1 VKSTAVLALACLAAL
16 EISSRLDLEHKSIRS
31 SHIFHSYRGPVID
44 HGFPV
49 LKTAVPL
56 GVVPCKKPAGIM
68 ISAADPE
75 LMKSEINAAIAAS
88 IPVITLDSDS
98 PGSQRL
104 FFIGTN
110 NYQAGITGGQVLAKR
125 MNRKGNI
132 VVFTITA
139 QDNLAERL
147 RGYEAALAYTD
158 IKVLQTVDVR
168 GDPALAY
175 DKTVEIIESGK
186 LKVDGFVCLE
196 ATAGKQVADVLARR
210 KVQGKTIVAM
220 DTDEGTLDWIE
231 KGAIAATVAQKPFT
245 MAYYGLRVLDDL
257 HHNKLAKL
265 DSNWSQDLQ
274 SLVPSFIDTGS
285 SLIDSTNVHAIR
297 KAAVGDPGRA
307 PKALALL
314 NREWLREPVHRQ

>member
-1 VKSTAVLALACLAAL
+1 
-16 EISSRLDLEHKSIRS
+16 
-31 SHIFHSYRGPVID
+31 
-44 HGFPV
+44 
-49 LKTAVPL
+49 
-56 GVVPCKKPAGIM
+56 M

-75 LMKSEINAAIAAS
+75 LMKSEINAAIATG

-110 NYQAGITGGQVLAKR
+110 NYQAGITGGQVLATR

-168 GDPALAY
+168 GDPAIAY
-175 DKTVEIIESGK
+175 DKTVEIIDSGK
-186 LKVDGFVCLE
+186 LKVDGFVCLVS
-196 ATAGKQVADVLARR
+196 TAGKEVADVLARR

-265 DSNWSQDLQ
+265 DTNWRQDLQ
-274 SLVPSFIDTGS
+274 SLVPSVIDTGS
-285 SLIDSTNVHAIR
+285 SLIDSTNVRAIR
-297 KAAVGDPGRA
+297 KAAAGDPGRT
-307 PKALALL
+307 PKALAWL
-314 NREWLREPVHRQ
+314 NREWLREPVYRQ

>member
-1 VKSTAVLALACLAAL
+1 MV
-16 EISSRLDLEHKSIRS
+16 
-31 SHIFHSYRGPVID
+31 GPATYNTQEQRD
-44 HGFPV
+44 MFRD
-49 LKTAVPL
+49 
-56 GVVPCKKPAGIM
+56 VVGKKPAGIM

-75 LMKSEINAAIAAS
+75 LMKSEINAAVAAG

-139 QDNLAERL
+139 QNNLAERL

-265 DSNWSQDLQ
+265 DANWSQDLQ

-285 SLIDSTNVHAIR
+285 SLIDSTNVRAIR
-297 KAAVGDPGRA
+297 KAAAGDPGRT
-307 PKALALL
+307 PKALAWL